1 MVQSVAFA
9 RFHICND
16 THKVHFFCESVNGR
30 FTVNSCSELNGFL
43 NENIV
48 PERNCLNVAP
58 DAVAALPES
67 KQGLGD
73 KGPEL
78 AAQRNSFTPSSL
90 ASDGSKRHQ
99 RLQDVKRK
107 NTRYLRCTCIFTKL
121 CE

>member
-16 THKVHFFCESVNGR
+16 THKVHFLCESINGR

-43 NENIV
+43 NENTV

-73 KGPEL
+73 KGAEL

-90 ASDGSKRHQ
+90 ASDCSKGFRMSI
-99 RLQDVKRK
+99 VK
-107 NTRYLRCTCIFTKL
+107 TQGI
-121 CE
+121 